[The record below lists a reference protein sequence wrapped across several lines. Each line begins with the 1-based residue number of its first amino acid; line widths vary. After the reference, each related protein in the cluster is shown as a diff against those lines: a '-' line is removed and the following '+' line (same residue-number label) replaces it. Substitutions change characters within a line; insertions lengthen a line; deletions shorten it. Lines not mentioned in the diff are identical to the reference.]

1 MSHLEKQVNA
11 LMRLCTAEKET
22 DRRKAQA
29 ELKALLTNSP
39 IAQDPESL
47 VRDILLELGAPENLL
62 GHPYMVEAILLVVE
76 DRAYIDNVTFGLYP
90 QVAAKFDTTAG
101 RVERALR
108 HLVEVI
114 FDRGDWDI
122 LQRYFGNTIASH
134 KGKPTNSE
142 FIARIAN
149 VVKQQLKNAA

>member
-1 MSHLEKQVNA
+1 MSNLEKQVYA

-22 DRRKAQA
+22 DRQKAQE
-29 ELKALLTNSP
+29 ELKQLLADSP
-39 IAQDPESL
+39 AVQDPEYL
-47 VRDILLELGAPENLL
+47 IRQILLDLGAPDNLL

-76 DRAYIDNVTFGLYP
+76 ERSYIDNVTFGLYP

-108 HLVEVI
+108 HLVEVT
-114 FDRGDWDI
+114 FDRGDWEI
-122 LQRYFGNTIASH
+122 LQRYFGNTVSST

-142 FIARIAN
+142 FVARIAN
-149 VVKQQLKNAA
+149 IVKQQLRAAA

>member
-1 MSHLEKQVNA
+1 MNHLEKQVNA
-11 LMRLCTAEKET
+11 LMRLCTAETET
-22 DRRKAQA
+22 DRKKARS
-29 ELKALLTNSP
+29 ELQALLSGKPTVP
-39 IAQDPESL
+39 DADYLIRQM
-47 VRDILLELGAPENLL
+47 LLELGAPENLL

-122 LQRYFGNTIASH
+122 LQRYFGNTIAAH